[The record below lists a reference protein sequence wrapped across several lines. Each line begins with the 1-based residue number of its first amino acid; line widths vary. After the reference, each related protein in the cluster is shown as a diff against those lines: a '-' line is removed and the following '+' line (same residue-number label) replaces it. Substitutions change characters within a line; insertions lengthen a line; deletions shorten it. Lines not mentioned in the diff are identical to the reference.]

1 MLSGARVSMS
11 LLSHG
16 LYVISDKIDNRV
28 LSFDLSASK
37 HAGDLMASRRGKGRP
52 VDLRDTK
59 IAGIVL
65 GQHASLATRNVPHF
79 DDISAS
85 VINPWAVGTPPKALS

>member
-37 HAGDLMASRRGKGRP
+37 HAGDLMASRRSKGRP
-52 VDLRDTK
+52 VDLLDTM
-59 IAGIVL
+59 IAAIVL
-65 GQHASLATRNVPHF
+65 RQHASLATRDVQRYFSP
-79 DDISAS
+79 